1 MQKGSSMINKLML
14 VSAGAVWGF
23 MALVPINALSAQAKV
38 AKNVKVTNS
47 QVVKGKVTN
56 ATTPKKTSKNVT
68 RNAKTAKQTPKKGVT
83 KAPVLQNKLPD
94 TAKDLKPR
102 IDVVAIPPSFN
113 RSSSISIAT
122 NPDVNLVEIA
132 RASTDI
138 AQTGNATS
146 NSPDIIRQQLLIRPI
161 QPPSPN
167 VFRQIYTPSLN
178 AGTPVAFGLQTGDA
192 FISVLGATAGRLR
205 DTVDGSV
212 SVGTGLGDANQ
223 YLAVE
228 GVFNINSIRNFGS
241 NGSFDLKVHRSI
253 FQDSTTQAAVAVGW
267 TNFANYGTN
276 SGGTPSSVYGAA
288 TISQLTDP
296 TNAESP
302 KPLVAT
308 IGVGGGIYR
317 KSTSNDGVGVFANV
331 GYQFDPQW
339 GVSTAWSGQGLN
351 FGLGFLPDVT
361 FPLNLTLTYS
371 DVTNNSNAGTQVIFG
386 ISYGFNYAGRR

>member
-1 MQKGSSMINKLML
+1 MQKGSSMINKLLL
-14 VSAGAVWGF
+14 VSTGAIWGL
-23 MALVPINALSAQAKV
+23 MAIGPINALSAQSKV
-38 AKNVKVTNS
+38 AKNVKVSNS

-56 ATTPKKTSKNVT
+56 VTTSKNTPKKVTKTSPTVK
-68 RNAKTAKQTPKKGVT
+68 KTPKTGVA

-113 RSSSISIAT
+113 RSSSISIST

-132 RASTDI
+132 QASTDI
-138 AQTGNATS
+138 AQVGNTTS

-161 QPPSPN
+161 QPPAPN

-192 FISVLGATAGRLR
+192 FISVVGSTAGRLR
-205 DTVDGSV
+205 DTVDGSI

-241 NGSFDLKVHRSI
+241 NGSFDLKVHRSLY
-253 FQDSTTQAAVAVGW
+253 QDDSMQAAIAVGW

-276 SGGTPSSVYGAA
+276 AGGTPSSVYGAA

-296 TNAESP
+296 TNADSP

-308 IGVGGGIYR
+308 IGVGGGTYR
-317 KSTSNDGVGVFANV
+317 KSTSNDGVGIFANV

-386 ISYGFNYAGRR
+386 VSYGFNYSGRR